1 MLDVY
6 STLSLGPKKVVKG
19 FNKMD
24 LLEKELKQTSKKQN
38 YTEKD
43 RDRDRE
49 SETKRGR
56 ETETDRDRDRD
67 RDRGR
72 ARARGRGRARGTER
86 GKEKYKPGMMVYTI
100 TTSTTE
106 WRQDYQVKII
116 LSYLVSLSP
125 T

>member
-49 SETKRGR
+49 SETK
-56 ETETDRDRDRD
+56 TETDRSYILPRN
-67 RDRGR
+67 
-72 ARARGRGRARGTER
+72 GTHYR
-86 GKEKYKPGMMVYTI
+86 
-100 TTSTTE
+100 
-106 WRQDYQVKII
+106 
-116 LSYLVSLSP
+116 P
-125 T
+125 TQ